1 MMSEHLA
8 AKNGNPVTDG
18 ELSSDIEPW
27 NESAQ
32 LNETETPRS
41 PLFRETR
48 ELHRAANTLA
58 VARRTVRL
66 LWIGLLV
73 SVAAN
78 LFIPVYVVSIMKRPE
93 KVALLDGT
101 ESLIIAPLVPPE
113 ESREII
119 ETLSIW
125 AAKAYLDRGPQ
136 GFDMPETLAR
146 VFLPQA
152 AKRAN
157 EDFKIVA
164 EESAKKNIH
173 QKVEIG
179 RIDLQHLQNG
189 VIVSRVVGQLL
200 TQAQVGD
207 EVISEPQPITLDL
220 KLVRNPYLGRNQRYP
235 YAVQD
240 YSFGKAE
247 QLSLQKQQN
256 R

>member
-1 MMSEHLA
+1 MSHISA
-8 AKNGNPVTDG
+8 ARNGDAVTNG
-18 ELSSDIEPW
+18 EISSDIEPW

-32 LNETETPRS
+32 LNETETRQCPA
-41 PLFRETR
+41 FRENQD
-48 ELHRAANTLA
+48 LHRAANSLA
-58 VARRTVRL
+58 TARRTVRL

-73 SVAAN
+73 SLAAN
-78 LFIPVYVVSIMKRPE
+78 IFVPVYVISIMKRPE

-157 EDFKIVA
+157 EEFKTVA
-164 EESAKKNIH
+164 EECAKKNIH

-200 TQAQVGD
+200 TRAQVGD
-207 EVISEPQPITLDL
+207 EEISEPQPITLDL

-240 YSFGKAE
+240 YYFGKPE
-247 QLSLQKQQN
+247 QLSLQKQT